1 MKIIVVGVGHALGGD
16 DFVGI
21 RVVEELSYEVKEKN
35 VEFLTTMDPSRIIYL
50 LEECD
55 LMIVVDAVIGEKA
68 GEVYII
74 PPGDYPKHLKPI
86 SSHGFGVVFALETAR
101 KLGIDIDAKVR
112 IVGISISE
120 IAMYEDK
127 LSQDVEK
134 AVPKAK
140 EVVKKLIYGF

>member
-1 MKIIVVGVGHALGGD
+1 MKVVVVGVGHALGGD

-50 LEECD
+50 LEEYD

-74 PPGDYPKHLKPI
+74 PSGDYPKHLKPI
-86 SSHGFGVVFALETAR
+86 SSHGFGVVLALETAR
-101 KLGIDIDAKVR
+101 RLGINVDNKVR
-112 IVGISISE
+112 IVGITISE
-120 IAMYEDK
+120 IVMYEEK

-140 EVVKKLIYGF
+140 EVVKKLIYSF